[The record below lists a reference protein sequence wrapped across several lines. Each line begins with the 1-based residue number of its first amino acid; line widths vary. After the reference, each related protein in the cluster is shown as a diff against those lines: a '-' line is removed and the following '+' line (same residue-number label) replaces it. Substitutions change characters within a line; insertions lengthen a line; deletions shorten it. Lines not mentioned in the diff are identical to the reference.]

1 MATAR
6 SRRCT
11 ARHAVTALALATAI
25 AITGTAT
32 ASAATTQSQNQVV
45 TGTPTPQ
52 LVATF
57 PGDFSFATFAP
68 AATSSSSEQ
77 TINVKSNTSWGLRV
91 SADSANMRRWNG
103 SAYVAGT
110 LASPLSWAK
119 TSQGGT
125 PVGSPSYAAIAT
137 STANVVTGQTLT
149 SDAGVD
155 VGVTFQQPVSYAD
168 NASIGTDVY
177 RAVATYD
184 AGQGF

>member
-1 MATAR
+1 MGIARPRRRTAHR
-6 SRRCT
+6 V
-11 ARHAVTALALATAI
+11 AAAPALAAALAVI
-25 AITGTAT
+25 
-32 ASAATTQSQNQVV
+32 AATPAAAATSQSQNQVI

-57 PGDFSFATFAP
+57 PADFAFASFLP
-68 AATSSSSEQ
+68 GATSTSSEQ
-77 TINVKSNTSWGLRV
+77 TINVKSNTSWGLRI
-91 SADSANMRRWNG
+91 SADSANMRRYNG
-103 SAYVAGT
+103 SAYVAGS

-137 STANVVTGQTLT
+137 STANVVTGQALT
-149 SDAGVD
+149 SNSGVD

-168 NASIGTDVY
+168 DASISPDYY
-177 RAVATYD
+177 RAVATYA

>member
-6 SRRCT
+6 SRPCT
-11 ARHAVTALALATAI
+11 ARHAVAALALAAAI
-25 AITGTAT
+25 AGTDAAT
-32 ASAATTQSQNQVV
+32 ASAATSQSQNQII
-45 TGTPTPQ
+45 TGAPTPQ

-57 PGDFSFATFAP
+57 PGDFSFATFVP

-77 TINVKSNTSWGLRV
+77 TINVKSNTSWGLRI

-103 SAYVAGT
+103 SAYVAGS

-119 TSQGGT
+119 TSVGGT
-125 PVGSPSYAAIAT
+125 PVGSPSYSAIAT
-137 STANVVTGQTLT
+137 STANVVTGQALT
-149 SDAGVD
+149 SDSGVD

-168 NASIGTDVY
+168 SASIGADVY
-177 RAVATYD
+177 RAVSTYA